1 MRRKKL
7 SELWHTGS
15 DKPNTDFTIGIDT
28 IEEMIKKMNEVPW
41 PVYKIK
47 LGTGNDIE
55 IITELRK
62 HTSSVFRV
70 DANAAWEVDEALE
83 KINIFKSLNVELI
96 EQPLAKDNWEGM
108 KRLYENSPIPLIAD
122 ESCVAESDV
131 EKCHLH
137 FHGINIKLTKCSG
150 ITPARRMI
158 DKARELGMK
167 VMLGSMNETTIGTAA
182 IAHLSPFADYL
193 DADGPLLLAEDI
205 ASGLNYDNGKISC
218 SEGHGLGIKFSGDW
232 SST

>member
-1 MRRKKL
+1 
-7 SELWHTGS
+7 
-15 DKPNTDFTIGIDT
+15 
-28 IEEMIKKMNEVPW
+28 MIKKMDEVPW

-47 LGTGNDIE
+47 LGTHNDIE
-55 IITELRK
+55 ILQELRK

-83 KINIFKSLNVELI
+83 KINIFKSLNVELV

-108 KRLYENSPIPLIAD
+108 KYLYENSPIPLIAD

-205 ASGLNYDNGKISC
+205 ASGLDYENGKVSC
-218 SEGHGLGIKFSGDW
+218 SEGPGLGINFSGDW
-232 SST
+232 LAT